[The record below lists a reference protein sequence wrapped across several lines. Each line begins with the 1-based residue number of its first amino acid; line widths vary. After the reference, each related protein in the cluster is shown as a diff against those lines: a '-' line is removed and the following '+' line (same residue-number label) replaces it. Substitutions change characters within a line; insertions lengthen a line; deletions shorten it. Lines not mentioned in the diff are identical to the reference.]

1 LWSLTLTS
9 YLAFAINFQMRI
21 EISVPEDDSFHFN

>member
-9 YLAFAINFQMRI
+9 YLAFAINFRMRI
-21 EISVPEDDSFHFN
+21 EISVLGEDSSHFN